1 MTEDSEVINQRSE
14 LFKNKTVLVTGGTGT
29 IGSEIVRQLLIYH
42 PNIIRV
48 FSNDEN
54 GLFNLQRHFSSQ
66 ESLRF
71 LFGDVR
77 DKDRLRMACENVDI
91 VFHAAALKQVPICE
105 YNPFEAVKTNVIGT
119 QNLIETSLQENVESF
134 TFISTDKAVNPSS
147 TMGASKLLCEKLVA
161 EAYSYK
167 GNRRTKFSCVR
178 FGNVLGS
185 RGSVAEVFKHQI
197 ERGQS
202 VTITNPEMTRFIM
215 LLPQAVS
222 LVFKATQLADN
233 GETFILKMPSLKIID
248 MAKVMIELLSAN
260 STQMRK
266 KSELKIIGIRPG
278 EKLHEE
284 LMTASEAK
292 SSIELQDMFI
302 LFPKGRKTKISS
314 DTQKSSLNGY
324 FSSDGPFL
332 TKTEIAELLK
342 KAKII

>member
-1 MTEDSEVINQRSE
+1 MTENSEVINQQSK
-14 LFKNKTVLVTGGTGT
+14 LFRNKTVLVTGGTGT
-29 IGSEIVRQLLIYH
+29 IGSEIVRQLLIYR
-42 PNIIRV
+42 PSIIRI

-54 GLFNLQRHFSSQ
+54 GLFNLQRHFPSQ

-77 DKDRLRMACENVDI
+77 DKNRLRMACENVDI

-105 YNPFEAVKTNVIGT
+105 YNPFEAIKTNVIGT

-167 GNRRTKFSCVR
+167 GNRKTKFSCVR

-197 ERGQS
+197 ERSQS
-202 VTITNPEMTRFIM
+202 VTITDPEMTRFIM

-222 LVFKATQLADN
+222 LVFKATQRAAN

-248 MAKVMIELLSAN
+248 LAKVMIELLSSD
-260 STQMRK
+260 STK
-266 KSELKIIGIRPG
+266 KLKNELKIIGIRPG

-284 LMTASEAK
+284 LMTPSEAK

-302 LFPKGRKTKISS
+302 LFPNGAKTKMSS
-314 DTQKSSLNGY
+314 DAQKSKLNGY
-324 FSSDGPFL
+324 SSNDGPHL
-332 TKTEIAELLK
+332 TFQLK
-342 KAKII
+342 